1 MIRLCYLAPC
11 SASVVVPRTR
21 KIELTKNER
30 EEQRDSCA
38 DTVTGV
44 GTHIIRTK
52 MIIKQWIG
60 MIISKFSLS

>member
-1 MIRLCYLAPC
+1 MTLL
-11 SASVVVPRTR
+11 SRTLR
-21 KIELTKNER
+21 CLGGGSSHKKIELTKNER

-44 GTHIIRTK
+44 GAHIIRTK